1 MPEQILPTTVVG
13 SYPAVGSG
21 GLGGALL
28 DPLKPARKT
37 AVSDQITAGIDIISD
52 GQVGRD
58 MIALIADFL
67 PGVKGQD
74 VTGQIHPAG
83 KPITLPGV
91 KYALSRHPAVKGI
104 LTGPTT
110 LAHGLALKTPV
121 YRDRNELIP
130 DLARALAQE
139 ARYLAD
145 AGGVTILQLDEPI
158 LSTGAADLSVARE
171 AVSIITKNVNVP
183 SCMHVC
189 GNIRGCIDEILQF
202 PVDILDFE
210 FANNPDNLDVL
221 SRSDLKGK
229 KIGFGCVDSADRE
242 VESVTEIKDRITK
255 GIDIFGAETMLLD
268 PDCGLR
274 MHSREGAYNKLEH
287 LVLAAHQCRKEL

>member
-1 MPEQILPTTVVG
+1 MMPEQILPTTVVG

-21 GLGGALL
+21 GLRALL
-28 DPLKPARKT
+28 DPLKPARET
-37 AVSDQITAGIDIISD
+37 AVSDQISAGIDIISD
-52 GQVGRD
+52 GQIGRD

-91 KYALSRHPAVKGI
+91 KYAISRHSAVKGI

-121 YRDRNELIP
+121 YRDRSELIP
-130 DLARALAQE
+130 DLAMALAQE
-139 ARYLAD
+139 ARYLKD
-145 AGGVTILQLDEPI
+145 AGVAILQLDEPI
-158 LSTGAADLSVARE
+158 LSTGTADMTVARE
-171 AVSIITKNVNVP
+171 AVNIITRKVSVP

-189 GNIRGCIDEILQF
+189 GNIRNCIDEILQF

-229 KIGFGCVDSADRE
+229 KIGFGCVDSADQE
-242 VESVTEIKDRITK
+242 VESTAVIADRIRK
-255 GIDIFGAETMLLD
+255 GIDIFGAEIMLLD

-274 MHSREGAYNKLEH
+274 MHSREGAYKKLEH
-287 LVLAAHQCRKEL
+287 MVLAAHQCREEL

>member
-1 MPEQILPTTVVG
+1 MIPEQILPTTVVG
-13 SYPAVGSG
+13 SYPSVGSG
-21 GLGGALL
+21 GLRALF
-28 DPLKPARKT
+28 DPLKPARTT
-37 AVSDQITAGIDIISD
+37 AVSDQISAGIDIISD

-74 VTGQIHPAG
+74 VIGQIHPAG

-91 KYALSRHPAVKGI
+91 KYALSQHPAVKGI

-110 LAHGLALKTPV
+110 LAYGLALKTPV
-121 YRDRNELIP
+121 YRNRSELIP
-130 DLARALAQE
+130 DMALALAQE

-145 AGGVTILQLDEPI
+145 AGVAILQLDEPI
-158 LSTGAADLSVARE
+158 LSTGAADLVVARE
-171 AVSIITKNVNVP
+171 SVSIITRTLNIP

-189 GNIRGCIDEILQF
+189 GNIRECIDEILQF
-202 PVDILDFE
+202 PVDILDLE
-210 FANNPDNLDVL
+210 FANNPDNLDAL

-242 VESVTEIKDRITK
+242 VESICVIAERIRK
-255 GIDIFGAETMLLD
+255 GIELFGADNMLLD

-274 MHSREGAYNKLEH
+274 MHSREGAYKKLEH
-287 LVLAAHQCRKEL
+287 LVLAAHQCREELR

>member
-1 MPEQILPTTVVG
+1 MIPERMLPTTVVG
-13 SYPAVGSG
+13 SYPAVGTG
-21 GLGGALL
+21 GLRALL
-28 DPLKPARKT
+28 DPLKPARAT
-37 AVSDQITAGIDIISD
+37 AVSDQISAGIDIISD

-121 YRDRNELIP
+121 YRDRSELIP
-130 DLARALAQE
+130 DMALALAQE

-145 AGGVTILQLDEPI
+145 AGVAILQLDEPI
-158 LSTGAADLSVARE
+158 LSTGSADLTVARE
-171 AVSIITKNVNVP
+171 AVRLITGKLDVP

-189 GNIRGCIDEILQF
+189 GNLRGCIDELLQF

-242 VESVTEIKDRITK
+242 IESVSVIAERITK
-255 GIDIFGAETMLLD
+255 GIEIFGAENLLLD

-274 MHSREGAYNKLEH
+274 MHSREGAYQKLKH
-287 LVLAAHQCRKEL
+287 LVLAAHQCREEL

>member
-1 MPEQILPTTVVG
+1 MMPEHLLPTTVVG

-21 GLGGALL
+21 GGLRALL
-28 DPLKPARKT
+28 DPLKPARET
-37 AVSDQITAGIDIISD
+37 AVADQLSAGIDIISD

-83 KPITLPGV
+83 RPITLPGV
-91 KYALSRHPAVKGI
+91 KYALSRHPSVKGI
-104 LTGPTT
+104 LTGPST
-110 LAHGLALKTPV
+110 LAHGLALRTPV

-130 DLARALAQE
+130 DLAEALAQE

-145 AGGVTILQLDEPI
+145 AGVTIIQVDEPI
-158 LSTGAADLSVARE
+158 LSTGAANLSIAQD
-171 AVSIITKNVNVP
+171 AVQRITKEMDVP

-189 GNIRGCIDEILQF
+189 GNIRGCIDDILQF
-202 PVDILDFE
+202 PIDIIDLE
-210 FANNPDNLDVL
+210 FANNPDNLEVI
-221 SRSDLKGK
+221 SQSDLKGK
-229 KIGFGCVDSADRE
+229 KIGFGCVDSADKE
-242 VESVTEIKDRITK
+242 VESVAVIAERIRK
-255 GIDIFGAETMLLD
+255 GIDIFGAESMLLD

-274 MHSREGAYNKLEH
+274 MHSHEGAYQKLKNM
-287 LVLAAHQCRKEL
+287 VLAAQQCRQEL

>member
-1 MPEQILPTTVVG
+1 
-13 SYPAVGSG
+13 
-21 GLGGALL
+21 
-28 DPLKPARKT
+28 
-37 AVSDQITAGIDIISD
+37 
-52 GQVGRD
+52 

-91 KYALSRHPAVKGI
+91 KYAISRHSAVKGI

-121 YRDRNELIP
+121 YRDRSELIP
-130 DLARALAQE
+130 DLAERPE
-139 ARYLAD
+139 SCKKFIFV
-145 AGGVTILQLDEPI
+145 AGVAILQLDEPI
-158 LSTGAADLSVARE
+158 LSTGTADMTVARE
-171 AVSIITKNVNVP
+171 AVSVITRKVSVP

-189 GNIRGCIDEILQF
+189 GNIRNSIDEILQF

-229 KIGFGCVDSADRE
+229 KIGFGCVDSADQE
-242 VESVTEIKDRITK
+242 VESTAVIADRITK
-255 GIDIFGAETMLLD
+255 GIDIFGAEIMLLD

-274 MHSREGAYNKLEH
+274 MHSREGAYKKLEH
-287 LVLAAHQCRKEL
+287 MVLAAHQCREEL

>member
-1 MPEQILPTTVVG
+1 MIPEHILPTTVVG
-13 SYPAVGSG
+13 SYPAVESG
-21 GLGGALL
+21 GLRALL
-28 DPLKPARKT
+28 EPLKSARKT
-37 AVSDQITAGIDIISD
+37 AVSDQIYAGIDIISD

-74 VTGQIHPAG
+74 VTGQIYPAA
-83 KPITLPGV
+83 KPITLSGV

-110 LAHGLALKTPV
+110 LAYGLALKTPV

-130 DLARALAQE
+130 DLALALAQE

-145 AGGVTILQLDEPI
+145 AGVTILQLDEPI
-158 LSTGAADLSVARE
+158 LSTGTADLSVARE
-171 AVSIITKNVNVP
+171 AVSIITKNVSVP

-189 GNIRGCIDEILQF
+189 GNIKGCIDEILQF

-210 FANNPDNLDVL
+210 FANNPNNIDVL

-229 KIGFGCVDSADRE
+229 KIGFGCVDSANRE
-242 VESVTEIKDRITK
+242 VDSVADIKKRIIK
-255 GIDIFGAETMLLD
+255 GIEIFGAEAMLLD

-274 MHSREGAYNKLEH
+274 MHSREGAYKKLEH
-287 LVLAAHQCRKEL
+287 LVLAARQCREEL

>member
-1 MPEQILPTTVVG
+1 MMPEQTLPTTVVG

-21 GLGGALL
+21 GLRSLL
-28 DPLKPARKT
+28 DPLKPARET
-37 AVSDQITAGIDIISD
+37 AVSDQISAGIDIISD

-91 KYALSRHPAVKGI
+91 KYALSRHPSVKGI
-104 LTGPTT
+104 LTGPST
-110 LAHGLALKTPV
+110 LAHGLALKTPA
-121 YRDRNELIP
+121 YRNRDELIP

-139 ARYLAD
+139 AHHLAD
-145 AGGVTILQLDEPI
+145 AGVAILQMDEPI
-158 LSTGAADLSVARE
+158 LSTGTADLSIACE
-171 AVSIITKNVNVP
+171 AVGLIVEKVTVP

-210 FANNPDNLDVL
+210 FANNPENLEVL
-221 SRSDLKGK
+221 SQSDLKGR
-229 KIGFGCVDSADRE
+229 KIGFGCVDSADQE
-242 VESVTEIKDRITK
+242 VESVAVITERIRK
-255 GIDIFGAETMLLD
+255 GIDIFGAESMLID

-274 MHSREGAYNKLEH
+274 MHSREGAYKKLENM
-287 LVLAAHQCRKEL
+287 VLAAHKCRQEL

>member
-1 MPEQILPTTVVG
+1 MMPEQILPTTVVG
-13 SYPAVGSG
+13 SYPAVVSG
-21 GLGGALL
+21 GLRALF
-28 DPLKPARKT
+28 DPLKPARET
-37 AVSDQITAGIDIISD
+37 AVSDQISAGIDIISD

-91 KYALSRHPAVKGI
+91 KYAISRHPAVKGI

-130 DLARALAQE
+130 DLALALAQE

-145 AGGVTILQLDEPI
+145 AGVAILQLDEPI
-158 LSTGAADLSVARE
+158 LSTGTADMTVARE
-171 AVSIITKNVNVP
+171 AVKIITSKVSVP

-189 GNIRGCIDEILQF
+189 GNIRGCIDDILQF

-229 KIGFGCVDSADRE
+229 KIGFGCVDSADQK
-242 VESVTEIKDRITK
+242 VESTAVIADRITK
-255 GIDIFGAETMLLD
+255 GIDIFGAEIMLLD

-274 MHSREGAYNKLEH
+274 MHSREGAYKKLEH
-287 LVLAAHQCRKEL
+287 LVLAAHQCRQEL

>member
-21 GLGGALL
+21 GLGALL

-37 AVSDQITAGIDIISD
+37 AVSDQIAAGIDIISD

-91 KYALSRHPAVKGI
+91 KYALSQHPAVKGI

-130 DLARALAQE
+130 DLALALAQE

-145 AGGVTILQLDEPI
+145 AGVTILQLDEPI
-158 LSTGAADLSVARE
+158 LSTGTADMTVARE
-171 AVSIITKNVNVP
+171 AVSIITKKVTVP

-221 SRSDLKGK
+221 SQSDLKGK

-242 VESVTEIKDRITK
+242 VESVAEIRKRITK
-255 GIDIFGAETMLLD
+255 GIDIFGAEMMLLD

-274 MHSREGAYNKLEH
+274 MHSREGAYKKLEH
-287 LVLAAHQCRKEL
+287 LVLAAHQCREEL